1 MISEGAG
8 RLARFD
14 WQVFLD
20 LGLVI
25 RELDFHISVFNI
37 MRYMWL
43 HSALEHW
50 LIYFSKQISAFNFF
64 AKLTEVQDQCKNLL
78 MSNSQKP
85 RKWWK
90 ILLKFW
96 VYTQKASGEIWHLFL
111 LTSGRNPS
119 HTPTKTLCH
128 SLSVTW
134 LLFWN
139 DLHSSFDRKS

>member
-37 MRYMWL
+37 MSCMWL

-64 AKLTEVQDQCKNLL
+64 AKLTEVQDQCKNWL

-85 RKWWK
+85 RKLWK
-90 ILLKFW
+90 ILLNFEFILKRLQVRFGTFFFW
-96 VYTQKASGEIWHLFL
+96 PLAEI
-111 LTSGRNPS
+111 P
-119 HTPTKTLCH
+119 HTPTETLCQ

-139 DLHSSFDRKS
+139 DLHSSFDRKL